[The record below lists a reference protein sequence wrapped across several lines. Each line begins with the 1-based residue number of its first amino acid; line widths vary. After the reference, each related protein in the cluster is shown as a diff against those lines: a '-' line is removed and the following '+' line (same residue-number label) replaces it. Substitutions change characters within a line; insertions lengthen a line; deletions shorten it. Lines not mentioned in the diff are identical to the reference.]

1 MFRIHAVQ
9 AHHGDCLLLEYGT
22 DAAPRFLLVDGGPED
37 TFEPFLRSV
46 LEEKVVPNGGRLD
59 RVMLSH
65 VDNDHVIGLLDLFAD
80 LRANAGAPLVTI
92 DGLWHNAFSQTV
104 DPNGVIAPRIKQIV
118 AAGAVASMGHA
129 GVDLMGIGEGANLQR
144 EAGLLGI
151 PINPDTANPIIVDE
165 DEMLVEFGNLA
176 LTVIGPTQDNL
187 DRLQEEWEAWL
198 DTHED
203 GLLAQDPQTLANSDR
218 SVPNLSSI
226 CVIAEADGCT
236 ALLTGDA
243 RSDHI
248 LKGLDAMGW
257 LENGT
262 VHFDLI
268 KLPHHGSDRNATK
281 TFFKKVTADRYL
293 ISADGKNGNPDLATL
308 IWIVEAAHAREQEIT
323 IFLTNSTESTVKLE
337 EEYPPDEYGY
347 TLEYRPEEASHL
359 TVELA

>member
-22 DAAPRFLLVDGGPED
+22 EADPRFLLVDGGPEN
-37 TFEPFLRSV
+37 TYEPHLRSV

-151 PINPDTANPIIVDE
+151 DINPDTPDPIIVDE
-165 DEMLVEFGNLA
+165 EQVLVEFGNLA
-176 LTVIGPTQDNL
+176 LTIVGPTQANL

-198 DTHED
+198 DKHED
-203 GLLAQDPQTLANSDR
+203 GLLARDPQTLANSDR

-226 CVIAEADGCT
+226 CVIAEADGIS

-243 RSDHI
+243 RSDH
-248 LKGLDAMGW
+248 LLQGLEAMGW

-281 TFFKKVTADRYL
+281 TFFRKVTADRYL

-308 IWIVEAAHAREQEIT
+308 IWIVEAAQAREEEIT
-323 IFLTNSTESTVKLE
+323 IYLTNSTESTTKLE

-347 TLEYRPEEASHL
+347 TLEFRPEDASL
-359 TVELA
+359 VTVDLA